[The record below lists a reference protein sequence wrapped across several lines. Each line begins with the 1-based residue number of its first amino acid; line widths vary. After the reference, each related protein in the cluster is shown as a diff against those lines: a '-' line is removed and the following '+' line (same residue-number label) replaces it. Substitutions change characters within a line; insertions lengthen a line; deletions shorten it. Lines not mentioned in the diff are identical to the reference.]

1 MNHEVTKKQ
10 NLLDEK
16 GNLNEPGYS
25 KTEVFH
31 YDRKQIKVAKFKI
44 KEWDYYFVGNKKY
57 GLCLTVGDNGYVG
70 SIGNVAYKT
79 KNTTINFD
87 NDGVVRHLHGTR
99 KNFAKDKDLIIDIK
113 LYNAPLESMFIAT
126 PFKKKKH
133 FYFLI

>member
-25 KTEVFH
+25 KIEVFH
-31 YDRKQIKVAKFKI
+31 YDRKQIKVRKFKI

-70 SIGNVAYKT
+70 SIGFT
-79 KNTTINFD
+79 HLDFIN
-87 NDGVVRHLHGTR
+87 
-99 KNFAKDKDLIIDIK
+99 
-113 LYNAPLESMFIAT
+113 LYAI
-126 PFKKKKH
+126 
-133 FYFLI
+133 